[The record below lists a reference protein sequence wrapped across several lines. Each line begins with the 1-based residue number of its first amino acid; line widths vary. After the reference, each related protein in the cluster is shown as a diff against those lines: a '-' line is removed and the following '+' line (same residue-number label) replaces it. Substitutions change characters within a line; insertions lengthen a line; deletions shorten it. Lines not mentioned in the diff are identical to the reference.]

1 MGLLRRVKRGLFL
14 DEADSQPEYGHGSLV
29 GEGAYRKRRQTEDER
44 EDADLILRIL
54 YGQNA
59 EAPVEEQLEKLDRL
73 RDRGI
78 VTGAEYDQMRQDLVA
93 NSRGNSS
100 SSSNRQDGGD
110 PL

>member
-14 DEADSQPEYGHGSLV
+14 DDTDSRPEYGQEGLA
-29 GEGAYRKRRQTEDER
+29 GEGAYMKGRQTEDER
-44 EDADLILRIL
+44 QDADPILRIL

-78 VTGAEYDQMRQDLVA
+78 ITGAEYDQMRQDLVA
-93 NSRGNSS
+93 NSRGRNDKDS
-100 SSSNRQDGGD
+100 D